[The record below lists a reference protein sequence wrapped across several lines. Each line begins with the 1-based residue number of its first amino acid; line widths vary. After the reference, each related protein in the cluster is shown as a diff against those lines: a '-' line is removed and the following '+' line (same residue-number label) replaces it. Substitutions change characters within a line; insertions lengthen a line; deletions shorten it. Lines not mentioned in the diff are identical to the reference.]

1 MDIHVYM
8 ASLYRFWINPNVS
21 SWLEHQSRLDWP
33 FDGLCA
39 HRLDPLP
46 VPKDFKLGATQL
58 HRCNAQVLRLQF
70 YFSKWTKSC
79 VLVARAPAAMCSVSE
94 MSTMLAADGVN

>member
-1 MDIHVYM
+1 MDKC
-8 ASLYRFWINPNVS
+8 WINPNVS
-21 SWLEHQSRLDWP
+21 SRLEHQSRLDWP

-58 HRCNAQVLRLQF
+58 HRCNAQFLRLQF
-70 YFSKWTKSC
+70 FFQWIKSC
-79 VLVARAPAAMCSVSE
+79 VSVARAHAVME
-94 MSTMLAADGVN
+94 MSTMLAADGVC